1 MINHYLISTWN
12 YIKPKMYQV
21 AIVLKDNRNLCLLSA
36 EERTKSI
43 KSKKHF
49 FFKIVPNIKG
59 TLLFSGSTILTAK
72 RKKNTKEG
80 EKPQQQKK
88 SYWYFWFNFSVIISS
103 KRINTPFSFFS
114 PSMLNFESCSICKAK
129 SCWSALLISCD
140 MPWIRWGY
148 QDILKHKK

>member
-1 MINHYLISTWN
+1 
-12 YIKPKMYQV
+12 MYQV

-72 RKKNTKEG
+72 RKKKIQKR
-80 EKPQQQKK
+80 EKNPNNKK
-88 SYWYFWFNFSVIISS
+88 TLIDTFD
-103 KRINTPFSFFS
+103 
-114 PSMLNFESCSICKAK
+114 
-129 SCWSALLISCD
+129 LIS
-140 MPWIRWGY
+140 
-148 QDILKHKK
+148 L

>member
-1 MINHYLISTWN
+1 
-12 YIKPKMYQV
+12 MYQV

-72 RKKNTKEG
+72 RKKKYKRGRKTPTTK
-80 EKPQQQKK
+80 K
-88 SYWYFWFNFSVIISS
+88 I
-103 KRINTPFSFFS
+103 
-114 PSMLNFESCSICKAK
+114 
-129 SCWSALLISCD
+129 LLILL
-140 MPWIRWGY
+140 I
-148 QDILKHKK
+148 